1 MNRILVIR
9 GGAIGDFILTLP
21 AMKALRDA
29 HPMAH
34 IEILGYTHIAELARN
49 RFYANRVRSIEYA
62 PLSRFFAKDS
72 ELSEELAGYFEA
84 FDLVISYLYDPDS
97 IFENNLRRCGVRH
110 IVLGRG
116 KIEQHK
122 HAAEQLAE
130 PIESLGIKVSDLAPK
145 FFPSPADQDF
155 GREFLCDQ
163 ARPLLAFHPG
173 SGSEK
178 KNWPLQNWIELG
190 NWLLTK
196 ERFDGS
202 ILVVG
207 GEADDVQNAK
217 LEAVWSKPRVRFAK
231 ELALPHL
238 GALLQD
244 SVFVGHDSG
253 ISHLA
258 AAAGA
263 RCVLLFGPTDPD
275 VWAPRGENV
284 GVIRA
289 PHGDLRALDVPT
301 VRAAILGSAGCQLA
315 VVGNLLT
322 T

>member
-21 AMKALRDA
+21 AMRALRDA
-29 HPMAH
+29 NPMTH
-34 IEILGYTHIAELARN
+34 IEILGYTHIAELASN

-72 ELSEELAGYFEA
+72 EISEELAGYFEA

-110 IVLGRG
+110 VVLGRG
-116 KIEQHK
+116 KLEQHK

-130 PIESLGIKVSDLAPK
+130 PIESLGIEVSDLAPK
-145 FFPSPADQDF
+145 FFPSPADQHF
-155 GREFLCDQ
+155 AQEFLCDQ

-173 SGSEK
+173 SGSER

-190 NWLLTK
+190 NRLLAI
-196 ERFDGS
+196 ERFGGS
-202 ILVVG
+202 ILVIG
-207 GEADDVQNAK
+207 GEADDVQMAK
-217 LEAVWSKPRVRFAK
+217 LQAVWSKPRVRFAK
-231 ELALPHL
+231 GLALPHL

-284 GVIRA
+284 HVIRA
-289 PHGDLRALDVPT
+289 SDETMDRIALPEVEKA
-301 VRAAILGSAGCQLA
+301 VRSRVLKQGQAIPA
-315 VVGNLLT
+315 
-322 T
+322 

>member
-29 HPMAH
+29 SPMAH
-34 IEILGYTHIAELARN
+34 IEILGYTHIAELASN

-62 PLSRFFAKDS
+62 PLSRFFAKNS
-72 ELSEELAGYFEA
+72 EFSEELAGYFEA

-116 KIEQHK
+116 KLEQHK

-130 PIESLGIKVSDLAPK
+130 PIESLGIKVCDLAPK
-145 FFPSPADQDF
+145 FFPSPADQHF
-155 GREFLCDQ
+155 AQEFLRDQ

-178 KNWPLQNWIELG
+178 RNWPLQNWIELG

-284 GVIRA
+284 HVIRA
-289 PHGDLRALDVPT
+289 SDETMDRIALPEVEKA
-301 VRAAILGSAGCQLA
+301 VRSRILKQGQAIPA
-315 VVGNLLT
+315 
-322 T
+322 

>member
-21 AMKALRDA
+21 AMRALRDA
-29 HPMAH
+29 NPKAH
-34 IEILGYTHIAELARN
+34 IEILGYTHIAELASN

-72 ELSEELAGYFEA
+72 EISEELAGYFEA

-110 IVLGRG
+110 VVLGRG
-116 KIEQHK
+116 KLEQHK

-130 PIESLGIKVSDLAPK
+130 PIESLGIEVSDLAPK
-145 FFPSPADQDF
+145 FFPSPADQHF
-155 GREFLCDQ
+155 AQEFLCDQ

-173 SGSEK
+173 SGSER

-190 NWLLTK
+190 NRLLAI
-196 ERFDGS
+196 ERFGGS
-202 ILVVG
+202 ILVIG
-207 GEADDVQNAK
+207 GEADDVQMAK
-217 LEAVWSKPRVRFAK
+217 LQAVWSKPRVRFAK
-231 ELALPHL
+231 GLALPHL

-284 GVIRA
+284 HVIRA
-289 PHGDLRALDVPT
+289 SDETMDRIALPEVEKA
-301 VRAAILGSAGCQLA
+301 VRSRVLKQGQAIPA
-315 VVGNLLT
+315 
-322 T
+322 